1 MSLKISLITFCLI
14 FFILPVNAAT
24 LSDALRQTYQNNLEL
39 KAERKNLEVQKEVLN
54 ISKSDFFPTL
64 TLTGTKSIEDTNKLT
79 NQNGTDASITNTN
92 PMTSSIKLEQT
103 LLDGSERGT
112 KYEKSKLG
120 LNLSEAQL
128 IKKEQDVFMKAIEAY
143 TGLILAYEKLSIN
156 EENVNL
162 LQRQFEID
170 NARLSRAQITATDLA
185 QSQSSLSGAQA
196 GYIGAQN
203 YIVTSKLAYENI
215 IGPISSNEKL
225 KKIYNSEVTLPSS
238 LVDAKKIS
246 EQKSPDLII
255 AEIEY
260 GQSELDVKIARSD
273 LSPTAKLSLERSY
286 TDDLSATY
294 DEREK
299 DVLQATV
306 SWPFQFGGKNKS
318 NINKNLQ
325 VKGMKKLLLENA
337 FRNNTQGVTAAWS
350 TLESS
355 KSLLRAVQSQVKAA
369 EIANEGISFEYES
382 GLNRSTFDVLQSRS
396 NLINAKINLAE
407 AERNYLLAQYRLL
420 KSAGLLNSE
429 YLKLR

>member
-1 MSLKISLITFCLI
+1 MKKISLIIFCLI
-14 FFILPVNAAT
+14 VFTLPVSAVT
-24 LSDALRQTYQNNLEL
+24 LNDALKQTYENNLEL
-39 KAERKNLEVQKEVLN
+39 KAERKSLEVQKEVLN

-64 TLTGTKSIEDTNKLT
+64 TLTGTKSFEDTNKLT

-92 PMTSSIKLEQT
+92 PMTSSVKLEQT
-103 LLDGSERGT
+103 LLDGSERDT

-128 IKKEQDVFMKAIEAY
+128 IKKEQEVFLKAIEAY
-143 TGLILAYEKLSIN
+143 TALILAYEKLNIN
-156 EENVNL
+156 QENVDL

-185 QSQSSLSGAQA
+185 QSQSSLAGAQA
-196 GYIGAQN
+196 GFIGAQN
-203 YIVTSKLAYENI
+203 SIVTSKLAYENI
-215 IGPISSNEKL
+215 IGPININEKL
-225 KKIYNSEVTLPSS
+225 KKTYNADVLIPSN
-238 LVDAKKIS
+238 LAEAKKTS
-246 EQKSPDLII
+246 EQKSPELII
-255 AEIEY
+255 ADIEY

-273 LSPTAKLSLERSY
+273 LSPTAKLLLERTY
-286 TDDLSATY
+286 VDDLSATY

-318 NINKNLQ
+318 NVNKNLQ

-337 FRNNTQGVTAAWS
+337 YRNNTQSVTAAWS

-355 KSLLRAVQSQVKAA
+355 KSFLRAVQAQVKAA

-407 AERNYLLAQYRLL
+407 AERNYLLAQYRLI
-420 KSAGLLNSE
+420 KSVGLLNSE

>member
-1 MSLKISLITFCLI
+1 MKNLFLISSLLLLSVTS
-14 FFILPVNAAT
+14 VAAAT
-24 LSDALRQTYQNNLEL
+24 LSDALKTTFQNNLEL
-39 KAERKNLEVQKEVLN
+39 QAERKNLEVQKEVLN

-64 TLTGTKSIEDTNKLT
+64 TLSGTKSFEDTNKLT
-79 NQNGTDASITNTN
+79 NQDGTDASITNTN

-143 TGLILAYEKLSIN
+143 TGLILAYEKLNIN

-185 QSQSSLSGAQA
+185 QSRSSLSGAQA

-203 YIVTSKLAYENI
+203 SIITSKLAYENI
-215 IGPISSNEKL
+215 IGPINSNEKL
-225 KKIYNSEVTLPSS
+225 KKIYNSEVPLPSS

-299 DVLQATV
+299 DILQATV
-306 SWPFQFGGKNKS
+306 SWPYQFGGKNKS

-369 EIANEGISFEYES
+369 EIANEGITFEYES

>member
-1 MSLKISLITFCLI
+1 MKIITLITFCLI
-14 FFILPVNAAT
+14 AFILPINAAT
-24 LSDALRQTYQNNLEL
+24 LSDALKQTYQNNLEL

-64 TLTGTKSIEDTNKLT
+64 TLSGTKSFEDTNKLT
-79 NQNGTDASITNTN
+79 NQDGTDASITNTN
-92 PMTSSIKLEQT
+92 PMTSSVKLEQT

-203 YIVTSKLAYENI
+203 SIITSKLAYENI
-215 IGPISSNEKL
+215 IGPINSNEKL

>member
-1 MSLKISLITFCLI
+1 MKNIYLITSL
-14 FFILPVNAAT
+14 LLLSVTSVAAAT
-24 LSDALRQTYQNNLEL
+24 LSDALKTTFQNNLEL
-39 KAERKNLEVQKEVLN
+39 QAERKNLEVQKEVLN

-64 TLTGTKSIEDTNKLT
+64 TLSGTKSFEDTSKLT
-79 NQNGTDASITNTN
+79 NQDGTDASITNTN

-143 TGLILAYEKLSIN
+143 TGLILAYEKLNIN

-407 AERNYLLAQYRLL
+407 AERNYLLAQYRLI
-420 KSAGLLNSE
+420 KSVGLLNSE

>member
-1 MSLKISLITFCLI
+1 MNKISLITFCLI
-14 FFILPVNAAT
+14 VLIPPVNAAT
-24 LSDALRQTYQNNLEL
+24 LSDALKQTYENNLEL

-64 TLTGTKSIEDTNKLT
+64 TLSGTKSFEDTNKLT
-79 NQNGTDASITNTN
+79 NQDGTDASITNTN
-92 PMTSSIKLEQT
+92 PMTSSVKLEQT

-128 IKKEQDVFMKAIEAY
+128 IKKEQNVFMKAIEAY

-203 YIVTSKLAYENI
+203 YIITSKLAYENI
-215 IGPISSNEKL
+215 IGPINSNEKL
-225 KKIYNSEVTLPSS
+225 KKIYNSEVPLPPS

-369 EIANEGISFEYES
+369 EIANEGITFEYES

>member
-1 MSLKISLITFCLI
+1 MKNSFLIASLLLFSVTS
-14 FFILPVNAAT
+14 VAAAT
-24 LSDALRQTYQNNLEL
+24 LSDALKITFQNNLEL
-39 KAERKNLEVQKEVLN
+39 QAERKNLEVQKEVLN

-64 TLTGTKSIEDTNKLT
+64 TLSGTKSFEDTNKLT
-79 NQNGTDASITNTN
+79 NQDGTDASITNTN

-143 TGLILAYEKLSIN
+143 TGLILAYEKLNIN

-203 YIVTSKLAYENI
+203 SIITSKLVYENI
-215 IGPISSNEKL
+215 IGPINSNEKL
-225 KKIYNSEVTLPSS
+225 KKIYNSEVPLPSS

-369 EIANEGISFEYES
+369 EIANEGITFEYES

-407 AERNYLLAQYRLL
+407 AERNYLLAQYSLL

>member
-1 MSLKISLITFCLI
+1 MKNFFLIASLLFLSATS
-14 FFILPVNAAT
+14 VVAAT
-24 LSDALRQTYQNNLEL
+24 LTDALKITFQNNLEL
-39 KAERKNLEVQKEVLN
+39 QAERKNLEVQKEVLN

-64 TLTGTKSIEDTNKLT
+64 TLSGTKSFEDTNKLT
-79 NQNGTDASITNTN
+79 NQDGTDASITNTN

-143 TGLILAYEKLSIN
+143 TGLILAYEKLNIN

-203 YIVTSKLAYENI
+203 SIITSKLAYENI
-215 IGPISSNEKL
+215 IGPINSNEKL
-225 KKIYNSEVTLPSS
+225 QKIYNSEVPLPSS
-238 LVDAKKIS
+238 LVEAKKIS

-369 EIANEGISFEYES
+369 EIANEGITFEYES

-429 YLKLR
+429 YLKLK

>member
-1 MSLKISLITFCLI
+1 MKKITLITFCLI
-14 FFILPVNAAT
+14 AFILPVNAAT
-24 LSDALRQTYQNNLEL
+24 LSDALKQTYQNNLEL

-143 TGLILAYEKLSIN
+143 TGLILAYEKLNIN

-215 IGPISSNEKL
+215 IGPINSNEKL
-225 KKIYNSEVTLPSS
+225 KKIYNSEVPLPSS

-407 AERNYLLAQYRLL
+407 AERNYLLAQYRLI
-420 KSAGLLNSE
+420 KSVGLLNSE

>member
-1 MSLKISLITFCLI
+1 MKKISLITFCLI
-14 FFILPVNAAT
+14 VFILPVNAAT

-215 IGPISSNEKL
+215 IGPINSNEKL
-225 KKIYNSEVTLPSS
+225 KKIYNSEVPLPSS

-246 EQKSPDLII
+246 EQKSPNLII

-407 AERNYLLAQYRLL
+407 AERNYLLAQYSLL

>member
-1 MSLKISLITFCLI
+1 M
-14 FFILPVNAAT
+14 
-24 LSDALRQTYQNNLEL
+24 
-39 KAERKNLEVQKEVLN
+39 
-54 ISKSDFFPTL
+54 
-64 TLTGTKSIEDTNKLT
+64 
-79 NQNGTDASITNTN
+79 
-92 PMTSSIKLEQT
+92 
-103 LLDGSERGT
+103 
-112 KYEKSKLG
+112 
-120 LNLSEAQL
+120 SEAQL
-128 IKKEQDVFMKAIEAY
+128 IKKEQEIFLKAIESY

-185 QSQSSLSGAQA
+185 QSQSSLAGAQA
-196 GYIGAQN
+196 RYIEAQN
-203 YIVTSKLAYENI
+203 NIVTSKLNYENI
-215 IGPISSNEKL
+215 IGPISNQEKL
-225 KKIYNSEVTLPSS
+225 KKIYKSDVKIPSS
-238 LVDAKKIS
+238 LSEAMEIS
-246 EQKSPDLII
+246 EKKSPELII

-273 LSPTAKLSLERSY
+273 LSPTAKLSLERTY

-318 NINKNLQ
+318 TVSKNLQ
-325 VKGMKKLLLENA
+325 VKGMKRLLLENSQ
-337 FRNNTQGVTAAWS
+337 RNNTQSVTAAWS
-350 TLESS
+350 TLQSS
-355 KSLLRAVQSQVKAA
+355 KSFLRAIQAQVKAA
-369 EIANEGISFEYES
+369 EIANEGISYEYES

-407 AERNYLLAQYRLL
+407 AERNYLLAQYKLL
-420 KSAGLLNSE
+420 KSAGLLNSN

>member
-1 MSLKISLITFCLI
+1 
-14 FFILPVNAAT
+14 
-24 LSDALRQTYQNNLEL
+24 
-39 KAERKNLEVQKEVLN
+39 
-54 ISKSDFFPTL
+54 
-64 TLTGTKSIEDTNKLT
+64 
-79 NQNGTDASITNTN
+79 
-92 PMTSSIKLEQT
+92 MTSSVKLEQT
-103 LLDGSERGT
+103 LLDGSGRDT

-128 IKKEQDVFMKAIEAY
+128 IKKEQEVFLKAIEAY
-143 TGLILAYEKLSIN
+143 TALILAYEKLNIN
-156 EENVNL
+156 QENVDL

-185 QSQSSLSGAQA
+185 QSQSSLAGAQA
-196 GYIGAQN
+196 GFIGAQN
-203 YIVTSKLAYENI
+203 SIVTSKLAYENI
-215 IGPISSNEKL
+215 IGPININEKL
-225 KKIYNSEVTLPSS
+225 KKIYNADVLIPSS
-238 LVDAKKIS
+238 LAEAKKTS
-246 EQKSPDLII
+246 EQKSPELII
-255 AEIEY
+255 ADIEY

-273 LSPTAKLSLERSY
+273 LSPTAKLSLERTY
-286 TDDLSATY
+286 VDDLSATY

-318 NINKNLQ
+318 NVNKNLQ

-337 FRNNTQGVTAAWS
+337 YRNNTQSVTAAWS

-355 KSLLRAVQSQVKAA
+355 KSFLRAVQAQVKAA

-407 AERNYLLAQYRLL
+407 AERNYLLAQYRLI
-420 KSAGLLNSE
+420 KSVGLLNSE

>member
-1 MSLKISLITFCLI
+1 MKNLFLISSLLLFSVTS
-14 FFILPVNAAT
+14 VAAAT
-24 LSDALRQTYQNNLEL
+24 LSDALKTTFQNNLEL
-39 KAERKNLEVQKEVLN
+39 QAERKNLEVQKEVLN

-64 TLTGTKSIEDTNKLT
+64 TLSGTKSFEDTNKLT
-79 NQNGTDASITNTN
+79 NQDGTDASITNTN

-143 TGLILAYEKLSIN
+143 TGLILAYEKLNIN

-203 YIVTSKLAYENI
+203 SIITSKLAYENI
-215 IGPISSNEKL
+215 IGPINSNEKL
-225 KKIYNSEVTLPSS
+225 KKIYNSEVPLPSS

-306 SWPFQFGGKNKS
+306 SWPYQFGGKNKS

-420 KSAGLLNSE
+420 KSAGLLNSD

>member
-1 MSLKISLITFCLI
+1 MKKISLIIFCLI
-14 FFILPVNAAT
+14 VFTLPVSAVT
-24 LSDALRQTYQNNLEL
+24 LNDALKQTYENNLEL

-64 TLTGTKSIEDTNKLT
+64 TLSGTKSFEDTNKLT
-79 NQNGTDASITNTN
+79 NQDGTDASISNTN

-143 TGLILAYEKLSIN
+143 TGLILAYEKLNIN

-203 YIVTSKLAYENI
+203 SIITSKLAYENI
-215 IGPISSNEKL
+215 IGPINSNEKL
-225 KKIYNSEVTLPSS
+225 KKIYNSEVPLPSS

-260 GQSELDVKIARSD
+260 GQSDLDVKIARSD
-273 LSPTAKLSLERSY
+273 LSPTAKISLERTY

-318 NINKNLQ
+318 NVSKNLQ
-325 VKGMKKLLLENA
+325 AKGMKRLLLENA
-337 FRNNTQGVTAAWS
+337 QKNNTQSVTSSWS
-350 TLESS
+350 TLQSS
-355 KSLLRAVQSQVKAA
+355 RSFLQAVQSQVKASEVA
-369 EIANEGISFEYES
+369 TEGISFEYES
-382 GLNRSTFDVLQSRS
+382 GSGRSTFDVLQSRS

-407 AERNYLLAQYRLL
+407 AERSYLLSQYRVL
-420 KSAGLLNSE
+420 KSVGLLNAK
-429 YLKLR
+429 YLKIVK

>member
-1 MSLKISLITFCLI
+1 MKKISLITFCLI
-14 FFILPVNAAT
+14 VFILPVNAAT

-64 TLTGTKSIEDTNKLT
+64 TLSGTKSFEDTNKLT
-79 NQNGTDASITNTN
+79 NQDGTDASITNTN
-92 PMTSSIKLEQT
+92 PMTSSVKLEQT

-215 IGPISSNEKL
+215 IGPINSNEKL
-225 KKIYNSEVTLPSS
+225 KKIYNSEVPLPSS

-396 NLINAKINLAE
+396 NLISAKINLAE

>member
-1 MSLKISLITFCLI
+1 MKKISLIIFCLI
-14 FFILPVNAAT
+14 VFTLPVSAVT
-24 LSDALRQTYQNNLEL
+24 LNDALKQTYENNLEL

-64 TLTGTKSIEDTNKLT
+64 TLTGTKSFEDTNKLT

-92 PMTSSIKLEQT
+92 PMTSSVKLEQT
-103 LLDGSERGT
+103 LLDGSGRDT

-128 IKKEQDVFMKAIEAY
+128 IKKEQEVFLKAIEAY
-143 TGLILAYEKLSIN
+143 TALILAYEKLNIN
-156 EENVNL
+156 QENVDL

-185 QSQSSLSGAQA
+185 QSQSSLAGAQA
-196 GYIGAQN
+196 GFIGAQN
-203 YIVTSKLAYENI
+203 SIVTSKLAYENI
-215 IGPISSNEKL
+215 IGPININEKL
-225 KKIYNSEVTLPSS
+225 KKIYNADVLIPSS
-238 LVDAKKIS
+238 LAEAKKTS
-246 EQKSPDLII
+246 EQKSPELII
-255 AEIEY
+255 ADIEY

-273 LSPTAKLSLERSY
+273 LSPTAKLSLERTY
-286 TDDLSATY
+286 VDDLSATY

-306 SWPFQFGGKNKS
+306 SWPFQFGGKNRS
-318 NINKNLQ
+318 NVNKNLQ

-337 FRNNTQGVTAAWS
+337 YRNNTQSVTAAWS

-355 KSLLRAVQSQVKAA
+355 KSFLRAVQAQVKAA

-407 AERNYLLAQYRLL
+407 AERNYLLAQYRLI
-420 KSAGLLNSE
+420 KSVGLLNSE